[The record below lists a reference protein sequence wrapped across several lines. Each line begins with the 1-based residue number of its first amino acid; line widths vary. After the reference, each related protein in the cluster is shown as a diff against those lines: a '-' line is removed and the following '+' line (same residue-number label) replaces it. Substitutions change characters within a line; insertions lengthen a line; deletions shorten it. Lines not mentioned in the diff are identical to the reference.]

1 MKNKNV
7 LISIGIIIYILVSG
21 IDRFVYKIPDTIYI
35 LVALIGI
42 ILILVGFYKDR
53 HK

>member
-1 MKNKNV
+1 MKDKNV
-7 LISIGIIIYILVSG
+7 FISIGIIIYILVSG
-21 IDRFVYKIPDTIYI
+21 IDRFVYKILDTIYI